1 MDVVLGL
8 NLATSAI
15 SKLTSSLNR
24 NQQNYVDFGGYSVT
38 SEGILNKRTNI
49 KYSYLSTILGL
60 VIGLYAA
67 YLSWQCNSKVQHNI
81 FLKVIFSIFAFFF
94 GLVYLILYL
103 LMRWDVCRKL

>member
-1 MDVVLGL
+1 MDFALGL

-15 SKLTSSLNR
+15 SKLSSSLHK
-24 NQQNYVDFGGYSVT
+24 NQQNYVDFVGSSVT
-38 SEGILNKRTNI
+38 SEGITNKNTNT

-81 FLKVIFSIFAFFF
+81 FLKVIYAIFAFFF

-103 LMRWDVCRKL
+103 LMRWDVCSRL